1 MNPLSKRQ
9 QLNTIDDNRWEIF
22 QKSVR
27 QRRMIAIGVTLVSGV
42 TAFAMQNIW
51 IFLAGEAG
59 LWLVL
64 LIWRQLKK

>member
-22 QKSVR
+22 QKGAR
-27 QRRMIAIGVTLVSGV
+27 KRRTIAVGVTLVSGV
-42 TAFAMQNIW
+42 TAFLLQNVW

-64 LIWRQLKK
+64 LMWRKFRR